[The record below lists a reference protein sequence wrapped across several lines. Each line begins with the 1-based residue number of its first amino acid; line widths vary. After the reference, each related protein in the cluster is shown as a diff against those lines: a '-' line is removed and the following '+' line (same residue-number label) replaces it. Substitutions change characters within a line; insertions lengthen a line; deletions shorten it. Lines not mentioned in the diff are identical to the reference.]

1 MSRLNV
7 KDSSTYGNVNTHVFT
22 EFSTLNKEDTQ
33 KQVLQAIKDIN
44 ISAEIGQIIVESSD
58 TITHEKLDVINAT
71 IDNKHLNSGFDSVE
85 IGSVAGDLV
94 ITTTVDNFP
103 GSFAI
108 NNFPLVQEVN
118 GTVNVS
124 NAFSTEDTLLTTND
138 KLDTINT
145 TITDKHLN
153 SSLDSV
159 NVNKVVESV
168 FYNLDYVGSQMYADS
183 INGAVID
190 EYGRP
195 GWLWGN
201 EATTGGSNCYWYSNS
216 IVPQNQMTKAQMD
229 CVYVILALDRVQ
241 PDIVLPFIP
250 MYSAPTGSGDIIPGF
265 AHSSW
270 TYTIPATHILNAGE
284 VIMLTIGDHTK
295 VDNIRPEL
303 RRVHLELN
311 STNGQA
317 LPTENIA
324 YISLN
329 TDSGLKPIGAI
340 RYLLQN
346 AGFHYSVNNKITDYE
361 FNNGV
366 QKYINDNL
374 TTQGIKIRG
383 DVNVTGT
390 VNIGNFPTSFEVNNF
405 PSSYA
410 VSSLPSVEINNFPTS
425 FEVSNF
431 PSSYAV
437 SSLPSIEITNTGFN
451 VNNFPT
457 SFEVSNTV
465 SVYDSNTE
473 AINQKLTNAS
483 APNNDC
489 IKVFQANNP
498 TSIEVSNFPTSTE
511 VSNFP
516 TSTEVSN
523 FPTSTEVS
531 NFPTSTEVSNF
542 PTSTEVSNTVTVYN
556 TDIEAI
562 NQKLNNAT
570 APNNDC
576 IKVFQA
582 NNPTS
587 IEVSNFPATQPVS
600 ISGTVPVSGTFW
612 QNTQPISGSISNSF
626 TLDTTTQSTNTKLD
640 TIHNDLDGLTF
651 DGSSNLNVKVN
662 NASIPVTGTFWQ
674 NTQPVSISG
683 TVPVS
688 GTFWQNT
695 QPISGSISNSFTLDT
710 TTQSTNTKLD
720 TIHNDLD
727 GLTFDGSSNLNVI
740 VNNASIPVTGTFWQ
754 NTQPISGSIS
764 NSFTL
769 DTTTQSTNTKLDTIH
784 NDLDGL
790 TYDGSSNLNVNV
802 VSGSI
807 TVSSVNI
814 KDSSGNNL
822 NSTSNALNSYI
833 TNTSV
838 DTHCYASSNGTNWHH
853 LKSDSNGIL
862 NTHSMVQDGAG
873 TDITSTLNGAKQ
885 SLDVNVSNTVPVSG
899 SFYPATQPISG
910 TVGISGTVPVSGSF
924 YQATQPVSIAG
935 TVAVSGSFYQTVQPV
950 SGSVTVSNTIPVT
963 GYVDA
968 YLKDGAG
975 NAISSTS
982 SAINSYLTNTN
993 TTNNIITGAGSGLS
1007 MYVIP
1012 SKTKTFLFNAY
1023 SGSSAAN
1030 AAIGAVSNTQTFSGS
1045 NWGIANPRNTWT
1057 VVRTGLT
1064 ASAVFNYTYVDG
1076 SGNETVGT
1084 PITLSTTSPFALA
1097 NGIVT
1102 VNSWYINAT
1111 LGTGDSINVSST
1123 SNVNAS
1129 WGSGSYLQQNNSL
1142 WTCPNNCIAWVANVA
1157 YYSSTADALRLFKW
1171 DAAGNRTIMYG
1182 WYNASN
1188 FTSSASGEYGFGG
1201 YIKAGETI
1209 GWGGEGSNIISRV
1222 LHSNIVC
1229 KYL

>member
-118 GTVNVS
+118 GTVNIS
-124 NAFSTEDTLLTTND
+124 NAFSTENTLLTTND

-190 EYGRP
+190 QYGRD

-216 IVPQNQMTKAQMD
+216 IVPQNHMTKEQVD
-229 CVYVILALDRVQ
+229 CVYVILALDRVE
-241 PDIVLPFIP
+241 PAIVLPFVP
-250 MYSAPTGSGDIIPGF
+250 MYSEPTGSGDHIPGF
-265 AHSSW
+265 AHSVW

-311 STNGQA
+311 STEGSA

-329 TDSGLKPIGAI
+329 TDSGLKPVGAI
-340 RYLLQN
+340 QYLLQN
-346 AGFHYSVNNKITDYE
+346 AGFHYSVNDKITDYE

-366 QKYINDNL
+366 QKNINDNL

-390 VNIGNFPTSFEVNNF
+390 VNIGNFPPSFEVSNF

-410 VSSLPSVEINNFPTS
+410 VSSLPSVEINNFPDVQTIDGTVNIGNYPDIQTIS
-425 FEVSNF
+425 GNVAIDNF
-431 PSSYAV
+431 PDVQTVDGFV
-437 SSLPSIEITNTGFN
+437 SIQ
-451 VNNFPT
+451 NFPT
-457 SFEVSNTV
+457 T
-465 SVYDSNTE
+465 
-473 AINQKLTNAS
+473 
-483 APNNDC
+483 
-489 IKVFQANNP
+489 QA
-498 TSIEVSNFPTSTE
+498 
-511 VSNFP
+511 
-516 TSTEVSN
+516 
-523 FPTSTEVS
+523 
-531 NFPTSTEVSNF
+531 
-542 PTSTEVSNTVTVYN
+542 
-556 TDIEAI
+556 
-562 NQKLNNAT
+562 
-570 APNNDC
+570 
-576 IKVFQA
+576 
-582 NNPTS
+582 
-587 IEVSNFPATQPVS
+587 
-600 ISGTVPVSGTFW
+600 
-612 QNTQPISGSISNSF
+612 
-626 TLDTTTQSTNTKLD
+626 
-640 TIHNDLDGLTF
+640 
-651 DGSSNLNVKVN
+651 
-662 NASIPVTGTFWQ
+662 VTGTFWQ

-710 TTQSTNTKLD
+710 TTQTTNTKLD

-727 GLTFDGSSNLNVI
+727 GLTYDGSSNLNVI

-790 TYDGSSNLNVNV
+790 TYDGSSNLNVKVNNA
-802 VSGSI
+802 SI
-807 TVSSVNI
+807 PVT
-814 KDSSGNNL
+814 G
-822 NSTSNALNSYI
+822 TFWQ
-833 TNTSV
+833 NT
-838 DTHCYASSNGTNWHH
+838 
-853 LKSDSNGIL
+853 
-862 NTHSMVQDGAG
+862 Q
-873 TDITSTLNGAKQ
+873 
-885 SLDVNVSNTVPVSG
+885 PVS
-899 SFYPATQPISG
+899 
-910 TVGISGTVPVSGSF
+910 ISGTVPVSG
-924 YQATQPVSIAG
+924 
-935 TVAVSGSFYQTVQPV
+935 
-950 SGSVTVSNTIPVT
+950 
-963 GYVDA
+963 
-968 YLKDGAG
+968 
-975 NAISSTS
+975 
-982 SAINSYLTNTN
+982 
-993 TTNNIITGAGSGLS
+993 
-1007 MYVIP
+1007 
-1012 SKTKTFLFNAY
+1012 TF
-1023 SGSSAAN
+1023 
-1030 AAIGAVSNTQTFSGS
+1030 
-1045 NWGIANPRNTWT
+1045 
-1057 VVRTGLT
+1057 
-1064 ASAVFNYTYVDG
+1064 
-1076 SGNETVGT
+1076 
-1084 PITLSTTSPFALA
+1084 
-1097 NGIVT
+1097 
-1102 VNSWYINAT
+1102 
-1111 LGTGDSINVSST
+1111 
-1123 SNVNAS
+1123 
-1129 WGSGSYLQQNNSL
+1129 
-1142 WTCPNNCIAWVANVA
+1142 
-1157 YYSSTADALRLFKW
+1157 
-1171 DAAGNRTIMYG
+1171 
-1182 WYNASN
+1182 
-1188 FTSSASGEYGFGG
+1188 
-1201 YIKAGETI
+1201 
-1209 GWGGEGSNIISRV
+1209 
-1222 LHSNIVC
+1222 
-1229 KYL
+1229 